1 LLDIK
6 LNGELTLKE
15 KISKKDKIINTTL
28 KLIAEKGNLDFT
40 IREIVL
46 NADVNIASVNY
57 YFGTKKKLIQEIEKK
72 FSKKYAEY
80 ENILKDTQITPRERL
95 LKWANSLTEYMVSNP
110 GVISIMCNKIFLS
123 VDFNSNLELSLQK
136 TNKYLVRIIKEI
148 TNINDEEIIQ
158 FKLVK
163 LNADLFYP
171 LLFIR
176 DFVKLFGFSIQN
188 HESRRKYIKAVIDS
202 I

>member
-1 LLDIK
+1 
-6 LNGELTLKE
+6 LNEN
-15 KISKKDKIINTTL
+15 ISKKDKIINTTL

-80 ENILKDTQITPRERL
+80 ENILKDTQITPKKRL
-95 LKWANSLTEYMVSNP
+95 LKWADSLTEYMVSNP
-110 GVISIMCNKIFLS
+110 GVISIMCNKLFLS
-123 VDFNSNLELSLQK
+123 IDFNSNLELSMQE

-148 TNINDEEIIQ
+148 TNINEAKEIYQ
-158 FKLVK
+158 SSYRFN
-163 LNADLFYP
+163 LN
-171 LLFIR
+171 
-176 DFVKLFGFSIQN
+176 
-188 HESRRKYIKAVIDS
+188 
-202 I
+202 